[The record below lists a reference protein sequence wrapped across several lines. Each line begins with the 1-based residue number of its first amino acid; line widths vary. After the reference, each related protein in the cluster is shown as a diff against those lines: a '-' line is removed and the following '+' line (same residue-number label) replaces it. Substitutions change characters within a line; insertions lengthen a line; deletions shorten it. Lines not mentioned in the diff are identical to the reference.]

1 MSVKQLVISA
11 FNQAFKKYL
20 YDELVI
26 GKLAHTDFKDAIKK
40 GDEVDVIMPGSV
52 TMFDYDGGDLKTP
65 ELAVTSTTKVKI
77 NRGKAFHFEL
87 SAIEENQIKNAIDCD
102 SQVNLAKDYTEDAIK
117 QFAAGVDAA
126 YANLYTRAAHYLDD
140 NGKAIKLDADYAKE
154 ILAYM
159 QALFKKGDGKGHT
172 NWIDGNMV
180 CVVPPEYQFYLGK
193 LDDLKYVESGHE
205 KMSKGYVGH
214 LCGWEILVSNNIAQ
228 PEDGVFYPLFGIK
241 NKTLAGGV
249 SSDLNTQSYTP
260 ENNFNTRYKGYG
272 LYGVGA
278 PRADFL
284 GTVKISAPL
293 SLSSRAAS

>member
-1 MSVKQLVISA
+1 MSIKQLVITS
-11 FNQAFKKYL
+11 FNEAFKKHL

-26 GKLAHTDFKDAIKK
+26 GKLANTDFKESVKK
-40 GDEVDVIMPGSV
+40 GDEVDIIMPGTVS
-52 TMFDYDGGDLKTP
+52 MFDYDGGNLKTP
-65 ELAVTSTTKVKI
+65 EMATTSTTKVKI
-77 NRGKAFHFEL
+77 NRGRAFHFEL
-87 SAIEENQIKNAIDCD
+87 NAIEEKQIESDMVAGQGV
-102 SQVNLAKDYTEDAIK
+102 SRAKDYTDDAIK

-126 YANLYTRAAHYLDD
+126 YGNLYTRAAHYVDD
-140 NGKAIKLDADYAKE
+140 SGSAITLDADYAKE

-172 NWIDGNMV
+172 NWVDGSMV
-180 CVVPPEYQFYLGK
+180 CIVPPEYQFYLGK

-205 KMSKGYVGH
+205 KMSKGYVGS

-228 PEDGVFYPLFGIK
+228 PEDGVFYPLFGVK
-241 NKTLAGGV
+241 GKTLAGGV

-260 ENNFNTRYKGYG
+260 ENSFNTRYKGYG

-284 GTVKISAPL
+284 GTAKVSAPL
-293 SLSSRAAS
+293 SLSARA

>member
-1 MSVKQLVISA
+1 MSVKQLVVST

-26 GKLAHTDFKDAIKK
+26 GKLAHTDFKDSIKK
-40 GDEVDVIMPGSV
+40 GDEVDVVMPGSV
-52 TMFDYDGGDLKTP
+52 TMFDYDGGNLKSP
-65 ELAVTSTTKVKI
+65 ELAIVSTTKVKI

-87 SAIEENQIKNAIDCD
+87 SAVEEKQIKDAKKDD
-102 SQVNLAKDYTEDAIK
+102 DKMNLAKDYTEDAIK
-117 QFAAGVDAA
+117 QFAAGIDTA
-126 YANLYTRAAHYLDD
+126 YGNLYTRAAHYLDD
-140 NGKAIKLDADYAKE
+140 NGKAITLDADYAKE

-180 CVVPPEYQFYLGK
+180 CIVPPEYQFYLGK
-193 LDDLKYVESGHE
+193 LEDLKYVESGHD

-249 SSDLNTQSYTP
+249 SADLNTQAYTP
-260 ENNFNTRYKGYG
+260 ENSFNTRYKGYG

-284 GTVKISAPL
+284 GTVKIKAPL
-293 SLSSRAAS
+293 SLSVRN